1 MQKGQK
7 RIITR
12 TSPRIRLAGRK
23 PAIRVEFSGVGAPK
37 RNTIVDGPGCED
49 YFCALGDELIADG
62 GGDGGVADC
71 EGDGGVEA
79 EGFVADGVEVG
90 HVVDDV
96 VGDWSGG

>member
-7 RIITR
+7 RVITC
-12 TSPRIRLAGRK
+12 TSPRIRLAGAK
-23 PAIRVEFSGVGAPK
+23 PAIRVEFSGVRTPERSAV
-37 RNTIVDGPGCED
+37 VDGPGGED
-49 YFCALGDELIADG
+49 YFCALGDELVADG

-79 EGFVADGVEVG
+79 EGFVADGAEVG